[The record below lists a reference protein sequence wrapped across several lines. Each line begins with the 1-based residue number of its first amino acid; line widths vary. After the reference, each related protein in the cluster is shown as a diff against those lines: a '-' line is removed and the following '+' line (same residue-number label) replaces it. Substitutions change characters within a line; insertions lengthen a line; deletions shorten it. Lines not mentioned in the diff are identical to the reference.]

1 MMTVT
6 HTFPEVK
13 GICPVNGDTDF
24 YKIIVELPYDDDA
37 WRDNPCH
44 VEALSD
50 YFNEITRIPISQ
62 ESLSIKIAREF
73 CSPSGDEI
81 DEPPVKRI
89 TVKTFGNH
97 GDVKTETEI
106 TI

>member
-1 MMTVT
+1 MMTVR
-6 HTFPEVK
+6 HTFREVK
-13 GICPVNGDTDF
+13 GICPVNGGIDF
-24 YKIIVELPYDDDA
+24 YQIIVEFTYDDDA
-37 WRDNPCH
+37 WRDNFWH
-44 VEALSD
+44 VETLSD
-50 YFNEITRIPISQ
+50 FFNEITKTPISQ

-73 CSPSGDEI
+73 CGGDE

-97 GDVKTETEI
+97 GDVRTDTEI